1 MLDLKDRIAIVTGA
15 GKGLGYATVKKF
27 LELGAKVSFC
37 ATTQE
42 NVDKA
47 LKELSMLG
55 EVDGYVCDVSD
66 KEQVR
71 SMVKAVGDK
80 YGRIDILINNAGIA
94 KDAQFYK
101 MTDEQWEDVIHVN
114 LFGTYY
120 FTKAVV
126 PYMIEQKYG
135 KIVNISSISAIN
147 GNFGQSNYA
156 ASKNGI
162 IGFTRVLGKE
172 LGKFN
177 INVNV
182 VLPGSVESAMTVNM
196 PPHLQEMRI
205 KSTALKRLGVPEDV
219 ANANAF
225 LCSEW
230 ARHITAQVLTV
241 DGGRS

>member
-1 MLDLKDRIAIVTGA
+1 MIDLKDKVAIVTGA

-27 LELGAKVSFC
+27 IELEAKVSFC
-37 ATTQE
+37 DIKQE
-42 NVDKA
+42 IVDHA
-47 LKELSMLG
+47 IANLAEIG
-55 EVDGYVCDVSD
+55 PADGYVCDVSD
-66 KEQVR
+66 KAQVAK
-71 SMVKAVGDK
+71 MVKVVGDK
-80 YGRIDILINNAGIA
+80 YGRIDVLINNAGIV

-101 MTDEQWEDVIHVN
+101 MTDEQFERVINVN
-114 LFGTYY
+114 LMGTYY

-126 PYMIEQKYG
+126 PYMIKRNFG

-147 GNFGQSNYA
+147 GNFGQCNYA

-177 INVNV
+177 INVNAI
-182 VLPGSVESAMTVNM
+182 LPGSVESEMTVDM
-196 PPHLQEMRI
+196 PLHLQEMRI
-205 KSTALKRLGVPEDV
+205 KSTALKRLGVPEDI

-230 ARHITAQVLTV
+230 ARHITAQTLTV
-241 DGGRS
+241 DAGRS